1 MTQFMQ
7 EFPEAETA
15 HGRSRKRKDGSY
27 NVRVRHDAEI
37 IVTTT
42 YCDGRSPDE
51 ETMTIDEL
59 EGYLLVMGG
68 LYNVSGYYN
77 PHRPKVSY
85 RFVDLKKATLKKG
98 ELCSCKRC
106 VS

>member
-7 EFPEAETA
+7 EFPEATTA
-15 HGRSRKRKDGSY
+15 HGRTKKR
-27 NVRVRHDAEI
+27 VRVRHDAEI

-42 YCDGRSPDE
+42 YWDHEDV
-51 ETMTIDEL
+51 ETMTIDQL
-59 EGYLLVMGG
+59 EGHLLVLGG

-85 RFVDLKKATLKKG
+85 DFVDLKKSTLKKG
-98 ELCSCKRC
+98 ELCSCKKC
-106 VS
+106 LSC

>member
-1 MTQFMQ
+1 MTQFAQ
-7 EFPEAETA
+7 EFPEATTA

-42 YCDGRSPDE
+42 YWDHEDV
-51 ETMTIDEL
+51 ETMTIDQL
-59 EGYLLVMGG
+59 EGRLLVLGG

-77 PHRPKVSY
+77 PMRPKVSY
-85 RFVDLKKATLKKG
+85 KFVDLKKASLKRN

-106 VS
+106 LS

>member
-1 MTQFMQ
+1 MTQFSQ
-7 EFPEAETA
+7 EFPEATTE
-15 HGRSRKRKDGSY
+15 HGRTKKRKDGSY

-42 YCDGRSPDE
+42 YCDHEDM
-51 ETMTIDEL
+51 ETMTIDQL

-85 RFVDLKKATLKKG
+85 RFVNLKVAILKKN
-98 ELCSCKRC
+98 ELCSCKKC